1 MPMRFQLTSSAL
13 AVLASAILSAPQYT
27 VNHVGLVED
36 WSTHHLVFSN
46 PGTFEDAVRSG
57 RFEEWQ
63 RIVTDPRYR
72 MQQVRRGMVSGVDS
86 LESAH
91 DLSPPGWLG
100 ILYGQKGHIHRDW
113 QVALAGGAGN
123 GVGTDRYPAKYS
135 FSPIGAPNC
144 TSDYVVFGINTPG
157 LSNQAN
163 IMGVNNLY
171 KISCTGTVPTIL
183 FSYLVGSGSVLT
195 DPVLS
200 LDGTKVAFI
209 ESKTGG
215 SIFHVLTLD
224 QRGNSG
230 CPNSPC
236 NGTAFNSPATPGVNN
251 NAIDKKI
258 TMSGGVSVTRSAPFV
273 DYSGDIAYTGDD
285 SGKLHK
291 FTGIFRGTPAEAGS
305 PWPVTVASGVAMT
318 SPVFD
323 HGASQHIL
331 IGGNDG
337 NLYCLTIAGVAC
349 STFKITL
356 GASIA
361 FTGPIVDS
369 TMQTVFAE
377 ANTASNAVLIQA
389 TTSLG
394 SPVSATMGVTGTD
407 LFDGAFDNAYF
418 TNVSTGHMYFCG
430 NLTTAA
436 TPTLWRVTFNSSG
449 VMSSTNDGG
458 KFQLVQN
465 GNTGTNFDCTP
476 LTEVYNTSQSKD
488 YLFIGVKSG
497 GFVSGTP
504 NCGGNTCLI
513 SFVLP
518 TTSPFTF
525 PTSANATFAGN
536 VGPSGI
542 SGIIVDNVSGV
553 AGASQVYFG
562 SLQNNA
568 GVQASQSSLQ

>member
-1 MPMRFQLTSSAL
+1 MRFQQLVVAL
-13 AVLASAILSAPQYT
+13 VMLAGTLVAPQYT
-27 VNHVGLVED
+27 VQSGGIVDD
-36 WSTHHLVFSN
+36 WSMHHVVFSN
-46 PGTFEDAVRSG
+46 PGTFEDAVRNG
-57 RFEEWQ
+57 RFEDWQ

-72 MQQVRRGMVSGVDS
+72 MQQARRGMESA
-86 LESAH
+86 LESSGSAA
-91 DLSPPGWLG
+91 SPSSPGWLG
-100 ILYGQKGHIHRDW
+100 DVYGKGARLRRDW
-113 QVALAGGAGN
+113 EVALAGGSGN
-123 GVGTDRYPAKYS
+123 GVAPDRFPAKYS
-135 FSPIGAPNC
+135 FSPVGAPNC

-171 KISCTGTVPTIL
+171 KVTCAGTVPTIL
-183 FSYLVGSGSVLT
+183 FSYLVGSGNILT
-195 DPVLS
+195 DPALS

-209 ESKTGG
+209 ESKSGG
-215 SIFHVLTLD
+215 SIFHVLTMD

-251 NAIDKKI
+251 NAVDTKI
-258 TMSGGVSVTRSAPFV
+258 TMSGGVTVTRSAPFV
-273 DYSGDIAYTGDD
+273 DYSRDVAYAGDDNGNLHKYTGV
-285 SGKLHK
+285 
-291 FTGIFRGTPAEAGS
+291 FRGTPAEAGS
-305 PWPVTVASGVAMT
+305 PWPVTVASGVGLS

-331 IGGNDG
+331 MGGSDG
-337 NLYCLTIAGVAC
+337 NLYCMTIAAVPC
-349 STFKITL
+349 SSFKIIL
-356 GASIA
+356 GATIT
-361 FTGPIVDS
+361 FTAPIVDS

-377 ANTASNAVLIQA
+377 ANTATNAVLIQT

-394 SPVSATMGVTGTD
+394 SPVTATMGVKGTD
-407 LFDGAFDNAYF
+407 LFEGAFDNAYF

-458 KFQLVQN
+458 NFQLVQN
-465 GNTGTNFDCTP
+465 SSTGTNFDCTP
-476 LTEVYNTSQSKD
+476 LTEVFNTSQNKD
-488 YLFIGVKSG
+488 YLFLGVKSG
-497 GFVSGTP
+497 GFVTGTP
-504 NCGGNTCLI
+504 NCGGNTCVI

-518 TTSPFTF
+518 TAAPFTF
-525 PTSANATFAGN
+525 PTTANATSAGN

-542 SGIIVDNVSGV
+542 SGFIVDNVSGV
-553 AGASQVYFG
+553 GGASQIYFG

-568 GVQASQSSLQ
+568 GVQLSQSALR